1 MILVKG
7 KAGKGEGGKE
17 VFPFFS
23 LPLSDPPPA
32 SSAHSDQRMRG
43 SENQQFGNNCRP
55 KRLSPPS
62 LSLSFSLSLS
72 HCSCIYPLL
81 FSSGME
87 RGRTDRQQNGAASEQ
102 ACGRCGSQEDFL
114 LHYTPPRSEEGEGE
128 WDGVRIMWPLEG
140 RREGERMRREE
151 GRRENKQAAGKPK

>member
-23 LPLSDPPPA
+23 LPLFPTLHPHPPPTPTNECA
-32 SSAHSDQRMRG
+32 ALKT
-43 SENQQFGNNCRP
+43 NNLETIVALKGFRP
-55 KRLSPPS
+55 RRLRLP
-62 LSLSFSLSLS
+62 LSLS

-87 RGRTDRQQNGAASEQ
+87 
-102 ACGRCGSQEDFL
+102 
-114 LHYTPPRSEEGEGE
+114 
-128 WDGVRIMWPLEG
+128 
-140 RREGERMRREE
+140 
-151 GRRENKQAAGKPK
+151 